1 MAESIKSNLYP
12 CAHCKETGTCTN
24 GKDGASC
31 TACIIKNE
39 IFMLFRFKTHVGL
52 LCGACGGI
60 GQAEPLTERMNKRTK
75 PMLAIAIVLIMF
87 TLIFFSLLTKSP
99 HFTAILAFAT
109 TLIGT
114 IAGYYFSS
122 NKTGNV

>member
-1 MAESIKSNLYP
+1 MSEGIKSNLY
-12 CAHCKETGTCTN
+12 HCGETGTCEN

-31 TACIIKNE
+31 TACIIRNE
-39 IFMLFRFKTHVGL
+39 IFMLFRFKKHVEL
-52 LCGACGGI
+52 LCGSCGGI
-60 GQAEPLTERMNKRTK
+60 GKAEPLTERMNKRAK
-75 PMLAIAIVLIMF
+75 PMLAISIVLVMF
-87 TLIFFSLLTKSP
+87 CLIFFSLLTNSS

-122 NKTGNV
+122 NKSNV